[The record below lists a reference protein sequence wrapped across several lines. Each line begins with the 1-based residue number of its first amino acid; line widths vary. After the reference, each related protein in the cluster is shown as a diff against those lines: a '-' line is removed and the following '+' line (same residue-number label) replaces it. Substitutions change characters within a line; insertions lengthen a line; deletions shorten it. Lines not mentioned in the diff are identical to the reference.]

1 MKTITR
7 KSLDNSIKDGAAYSA
22 MLGLTQDYITPFA
35 LALKASVP
43 QIGILSALPNL
54 SVALSQLFAPFLS
67 EKAKSRKSFVFKAV
81 LLQAVCFLP
90 AFVLP
95 LLFRDF
101 GVWWLILW
109 YTLGTMFGS
118 LGNPA
123 WSSLMADLVPGSIR
137 GRFFGYR
144 GMIAGIMTL
153 AFSLASGLLLQIS
166 TDTLFLGFG
175 LIFFGASLA
184 RFISSFF
191 LNKMEDP
198 QAKAP
203 IKDGVSMKALVK
215 DLNKTPMGK
224 FISYSALINFST
236 YIAAPF
242 FAVYMLREL
251 GFDYLTYII
260 VISSAS
266 VANFVFMKVW
276 GRICDICGNVKILKL
291 CSVFVPVVPL
301 LWIFSH
307 NTYYLIG
314 VQALSGIIWAG
325 FLLSGTNYIFESS
338 NRRNRMRGFALYTG
352 GNSLGIALG
361 SLVGGLLVSVLPQLN
376 GYHMLSLFLVS
387 VIARTLVVGLFI
399 NSIKELKPAG
409 SAIPQAFVSAY
420 RLDIF
425 ALKFRAILQAV
436 LQLPRI
442 FRQPLRSGM
451 VIRIFQLI
459 IRF

>member
-7 KSLDNSIKDGAAYSA
+7 QSLDNSIKDGAAYSA
-22 MLGLTQDYITPFA
+22 MLGLTQDYVTPFA

-54 SVALSQLFAPFLS
+54 SIAFSQLFAPFLS
-67 EKAKSRKSFVFKAV
+67 EKAKSRKGFVLKAV
-81 LLQAVCFLP
+81 LLQAVCFIP
-90 AFVLP
+90 AFILPVL
-95 LLFRDF
+95 FSDY

-123 WSSLMADLVPGSIR
+123 WSSLMADLVPGPIR

-153 AFSLASGLLLQIS
+153 AFSLLSGLLLQIS
-166 TDTLFLGFG
+166 ADTLFLGFG

-198 QAKAP
+198 QAKTP
-203 IKDGVSMKALVK
+203 VKDNVSMKALLK
-215 DLNKTPMGK
+215 GLNTTPMGK

-266 VANFVFMKVW
+266 IANFVFMKVW
-276 GRICDICGNVKILKL
+276 GRVCDICGTVKILKL
-291 CSVFVPVVPL
+291 CSIFVPIVPL
-301 LWIFSH
+301 LWMFSH

-314 VQALSGIIWAG
+314 VQALSGIVWSG

-338 NRRNRMRGFALYTG
+338 NCRNRMRGFALYTG

-361 SLVGGLLVSVLPQLN
+361 SLAGGLLVSILPQIN

-387 VIARTLVVGLFI
+387 VIARAAVIGLLI
-399 NSIKELKPAG
+399 NGIKELKPINTSIYQLFISGCKLDVLAPRLKAVFQ
-409 SAIPQAFVSAY
+409 AIPQ
-420 RLDIF
+420 
-425 ALKFRAILQAV
+425 
-436 LQLPRI
+436 LPRL

>member
-1 MKTITR
+1 M
-7 KSLDNSIKDGAAYSA
+7 
-22 MLGLTQDYITPFA
+22 
-35 LALKASVP
+35 
-43 QIGILSALPNL
+43 
-54 SVALSQLFAPFLS
+54 
-67 EKAKSRKSFVFKAV
+67 
-81 LLQAVCFLP
+81 
-90 AFVLP
+90 
-95 LLFRDF
+95 
-101 GVWWLILW
+101 
-109 YTLGTMFGS
+109 
-118 LGNPA
+118 
-123 WSSLMADLVPGSIR
+123 
-137 GRFFGYR
+137 
-144 GMIAGIMTL
+144 
-153 AFSLASGLLLQIS
+153 
-166 TDTLFLGFG
+166 
-175 LIFFGASLA
+175 
-184 RFISSFF
+184 
-191 LNKMEDP
+191 
-198 QAKAP
+198 
-203 IKDGVSMKALVK
+203 
-215 DLNKTPMGK
+215 
-224 FISYSALINFST
+224 
-236 YIAAPF
+236 
-242 FAVYMLREL
+242 
-251 GFDYLTYII
+251 
-260 VISSAS
+260 
-266 VANFVFMKVW
+266 
-276 GRICDICGNVKILKL
+276 
-291 CSVFVPVVPL
+291 
-301 LWIFSH
+301 IFSH

-338 NRRNRMRGFALYTG
+338 SRRNRMRGFALYTG